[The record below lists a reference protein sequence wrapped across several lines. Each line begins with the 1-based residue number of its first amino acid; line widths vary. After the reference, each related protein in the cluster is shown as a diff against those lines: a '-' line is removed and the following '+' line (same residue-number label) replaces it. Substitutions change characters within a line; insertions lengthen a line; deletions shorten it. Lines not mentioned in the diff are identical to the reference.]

1 MTNPQPSSIEH
12 MVCFGSMFITD
23 ENIIKALCGGGD
35 SAQLTSA
42 VNGALDGVNS
52 LLSKIPGLSEKA
64 LPTGLKT
71 SNFLSFSG
79 RKSKPLNTFK
89 TRTINTYK

>member
-12 MVCFGSMFITD
+12 LVCFGSMFITD

-35 SAQLTSA
+35 SAQLSPVVTSA

-64 LPTGLKT
+64 LPTGLET

-79 RKSKPLNTFK
+79 RKSIPLK
-89 TRTINTYK
+89 IHLK